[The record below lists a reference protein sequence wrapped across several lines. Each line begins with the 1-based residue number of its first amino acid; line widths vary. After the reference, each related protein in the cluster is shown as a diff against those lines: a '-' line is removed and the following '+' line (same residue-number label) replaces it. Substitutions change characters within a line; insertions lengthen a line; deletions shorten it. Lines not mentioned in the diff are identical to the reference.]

1 MNKMQSAIAEI
12 LAKYPWMEKEELVSL
27 IIDYIERFLEEAITR
42 IKLPSRAELMREMFK
57 EKRKKRTFRM
67 SEEEFREKEAFINLL
82 RNIKFEKEGV
92 KQLIDSDLFYFD
104 GRNEKGNEDEGV
116 QLEASLSSGI
126 AKVELRIDTDFME
139 IEENRGDFTYLMHE
153 RSIVSSIT
161 CPEEKIDEVIERIRS
176 IAEEISQNNV
186 RDVRLNYDEDYGF
199 IVEVVLNQNDK
210 SAFETWLRLIEE
222 VRPKERGIVLSVDW
236 TGENILSEEAFVRYA
251 VEVMLRS
258 GVGPIRKDKF
268 SAVKEVEEGWL

>member
-1 MNKMQSAIAEI
+1 MNKVQSAIAET

-27 IIDYIERFLEEAITR
+27 IIDYIERFLVEAITR

-57 EKRKKRTFRM
+57 ERRKKKTFRM

-104 GRNEKGNEDEGV
+104 GRNENENEDEGV

-153 RSIVSSIT
+153 RSVVSSIA
-161 CPEEKIDEVIERIRS
+161 CPEEKIDEVIERIRY

-210 SAFETWLRLIEE
+210 EAFETWLCLIEE

-236 TGENILSEEAFVRYA
+236 TGENILSEEAFVQYA

>member
-1 MNKMQSAIAEI
+1 MNKMQSAIAET

-27 IIDYIERFLEEAITR
+27 IRDYIERFLEEAITR

-57 EKRKKRTFRM
+57 EKRKKKTFRM
-67 SEEEFREKEAFINLL
+67 SEEEFREKEAFINWL
-82 RNIKFEKEGV
+82 RNIKFEKEMV

-104 GRNEKGNEDEGV
+104 GRNENGNEDEGV

-126 AKVELRIDTDFME
+126 AKVELRIDTDSME
-139 IEENRGDFTYLMHE
+139 IEENSGDFTYLMHE
-153 RSIVSSIT
+153 RSVVSSIAR
-161 CPEEKIDEVIERIRS
+161 PEEKIDEVIEEIRS

-186 RDVRLNYDEDYGF
+186 RDVRLDYDKDYGR

>member
-1 MNKMQSAIAEI
+1 MNKVQSAIAET

-27 IIDYIERFLEEAITR
+27 IIDYIERFLVEAITR

-57 EKRKKRTFRM
+57 EKRKKKTFRM
-67 SEEEFREKEAFINLL
+67 SEEEFREKEAFINWL
-82 RNIKFEKEGV
+82 RNIKFKEGV

-104 GRNEKGNEDEGV
+104 GRNENGNEDEGV

-153 RSIVSSIT
+153 RSVVSSIA

-236 TGENILSEEAFVRYA
+236 TGENILSESAFVQYA